1 MSYIATKGGP
11 MIWYPARVL
20 LPVGIVAGLILGCAH
35 GRAATQRDAAADPD
49 PAPPP
54 PSSST
59 VTADDIAR
67 QPTVPLEHL
76 IAGRVAGVRVTQ
88 APGGGISIQIRGRS
102 SFVLSNEPLFVVD
115 GFPITPGP
123 NGTLSWLNPHDIAS
137 IEVLKDAASTAMYGV
152 RGGNGVIVI
161 KTKRSD
167 Q

>member
-1 MSYIATKGGP
+1 

-20 LPVGIVAGLILGCAH
+20 LPVSIVAGLMLGCAH
-35 GRAATQRDAAADPD
+35 GRATPKRDVAES

-54 PSSST
+54 PSPST
-59 VTADDIAR
+59 VTAEDIDR
-67 QPTVPLEHL
+67 QPTVPLEQL
-76 IAGRVAGVRVTQ
+76 IAGRVAGVRVTR
-88 APGGGISIQIRGRS
+88 AAGGGISVQIRGRS
-102 SFVLSNEPLFVVD
+102 SFTLSNEPLFVVD
-115 GFPITPGP
+115 GVPISPGP

>member
-1 MSYIATKGGP
+1 

-20 LPVGIVAGLILGCAH
+20 LPVGIVAGVMLGCAH
-35 GRAATQRDAAADPD
+35 GRTAAQRDAAAN
-49 PAPPP
+49 PAAPP

-67 QPTVPLEHL
+67 QPSVPLEQL
-76 IAGRVAGVRVTQ
+76 VAGRVAGVRVVQ
-88 APGGGISIQIRGRS
+88 APGGGISVQIRGRS
-102 SFVLSNEPLFVVD
+102 SFLLSNEPLFVVD

-137 IEVLKDAASTAMYGV
+137 IEVLKDAVSTAMYGV

>member
-1 MSYIATKGGP
+1 

-20 LPVGIVAGLILGCAH
+20 SPVGIVAGLILGCAH
-35 GRAATQRDAAADPD
+35 GRATAQRDVAEN

-54 PSSST
+54 PSPST

-67 QPTVPLEHL
+67 QPTVPLEQL
-76 IAGRVAGVRVTQ
+76 IAGRVAGVRVTR
-88 APGGGISIQIRGRS
+88 APGGGISVQIRGRS

-115 GFPITPGP
+115 GVPITPGP

-152 RGGNGVIVI
+152 RGSNGVIVI

>member
-1 MSYIATKGGP
+1 

-20 LPVGIVAGLILGCAH
+20 SPVGIVAGLILGCAH
-35 GRAATQRDAAADPD
+35 GGATAQRDETTK

-59 VTADDIAR
+59 VTAEDIAR
-67 QPTVPLEHL
+67 QPAVPLEQL
-76 IAGRVAGVRVTQ
+76 IAGRVAGVRVTH
-88 APGGGISIQIRGRS
+88 AAGGGISVQIRGQS
-102 SFVLSNEPLFVVD
+102 SFSLSNEPLFVVD
-115 GFPITPGP
+115 GVPISPGA

-137 IEVLKDAASTAMYGV
+137 IEVLKDAVSTAMYGV
-152 RGGNGVIVI
+152 RGANGVIVI

>member
-1 MSYIATKGGP
+1 

-20 LPVGIVAGLILGCAH
+20 LPVGIVAGVILGCAH
-35 GRAATQRDAAADPD
+35 GRAPALPDAAAN

-54 PSSST
+54 PSPST

-67 QPTVPLEHL
+67 QPSVPLEQL
-76 IAGRVAGVRVTQ
+76 VAGRVAGVRVTQ
-88 APGGGISIQIRGRS
+88 APGGGISVQIRGRS
-102 SFVLSNEPLFVVD
+102 SLTLSNEPLFVVD
-115 GFPITPGP
+115 GVPITPGP
-123 NGTLSWLNPHDIAS
+123 NGTLSWLNPHDVAS

>member
-1 MSYIATKGGP
+1 

-20 LPVGIVAGLILGCAH
+20 SPVGIVAGLILGCAH
-35 GRAATQRDAAADPD
+35 GRATAPRDAAN

-54 PSSST
+54 PSHST

-67 QPTVPLEHL
+67 QPTVSLEQL
-76 IAGRVAGVRVTQ
+76 VAGRVAGVRVTR
-88 APGGGISIQIRGRS
+88 APGGGISVQIRGRS
-102 SFVLSNEPLFVVD
+102 SLVLSNEPLFVVD
-115 GFPITPGP
+115 GVPISPGP
-123 NGTLSWLNPHDIAS
+123 NGTLSWLNPHDVAS

-161 KTKRSD
+161 KTKRPD

>member
-1 MSYIATKGGP
+1 
-11 MIWYPARVL
+11 MIWYPVRVL
-20 LPVGIVAGLILGCAH
+20 SPLGIVAGLILGCAH
-35 GRAATQRDAAADPD
+35 GRATPPRDAAAN
-49 PAPPP
+49 PAPASL
-54 PSSST
+54 SSST

-102 SFVLSNEPLFVVD
+102 SFTLSNEPLFVVD
-115 GFPITPGP
+115 GVPISPGP
-123 NGTLSWLNPHDIAS
+123 NATLSWLNPHDIAS
-137 IEVLKDAASTAMYGV
+137 IEVLKDAVSTAMYGV

-161 KTKRSD
+161 KTKRPD

>member
-1 MSYIATKGGP
+1 

-35 GRAATQRDAAADPD
+35 GRATAQRDAAAN

-59 VTADDIAR
+59 VTADEIAR
-67 QPTVPLEHL
+67 QPSVPLEQL
-76 IAGRVAGVRVTQ
+76 VAGRVAGVRVSR
-88 APGGGISIQIRGRS
+88 APGGGISVQIRGRS

-115 GFPITPGP
+115 GVPISSSP
-123 NGTLSWLNPHDIAS
+123 NGTLSWLNPHDVAS

-161 KTKRSD
+161 KTKRPD